1 MEVNKIYNG
10 NIAIKQNLVHS
21 LKSTLINYKRKK
33 KMKIYLIKH
42 KGAMSLINIFPNK
55 ELTLSNKKRFI
66 LDIFFIEKKMQK
78 HI

>member
-1 MEVNKIYNG
+1 
-10 NIAIKQNLVHS
+10 
-21 LKSTLINYKRKK
+21 
-33 KMKIYLIKH
+33 MKIYLIKH